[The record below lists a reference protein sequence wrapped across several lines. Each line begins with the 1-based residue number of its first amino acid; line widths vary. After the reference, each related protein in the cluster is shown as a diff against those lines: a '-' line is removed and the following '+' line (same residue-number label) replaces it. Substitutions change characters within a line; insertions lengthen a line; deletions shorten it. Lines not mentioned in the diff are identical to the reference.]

1 MVIFNSYV
9 SLPEGNH
16 TLNSSPSNKLACQF
30 SAKLWKWDLRQ
41 DVPEFPCL
49 DLRHFTGPGK
59 DIPLWYPPWNYL
71 GIPLS
76 KWVRNISY
84 PSSVWNIPSCIWL
97 INHLLSEMHFTSS
110 LWWFRWEHGPSIDE
124 LWWIYSDL
132 PWFTV
137 IYPLKTMNYDG
148 FTVIYRDLLWFTH

>member
-1 MVIFNSYV
+1 MLRSRCNPWQSNCLLSPKDIIQMGCQKTITHWTFRQVTNSLAI
-9 SLPEGNH
+9 SRQ
-16 TLNSSPSNKLACQF
+16 SSRKIGF
-30 SAKLWKWDLRQ
+30 WKWDLRQ

-97 INHLLSEMHFTSS
+97 INHLLSEMHFTNS
-110 LWWFRWEHGPSIDE
+110 LWWFRMENGPSIDE
-124 LWWIYSDL
+124 LWWIYRDL
-132 PWFTV
+132 PWFT
-137 IYPLKTMNYDG
+137 
-148 FTVIYRDLLWFTH
+148 H